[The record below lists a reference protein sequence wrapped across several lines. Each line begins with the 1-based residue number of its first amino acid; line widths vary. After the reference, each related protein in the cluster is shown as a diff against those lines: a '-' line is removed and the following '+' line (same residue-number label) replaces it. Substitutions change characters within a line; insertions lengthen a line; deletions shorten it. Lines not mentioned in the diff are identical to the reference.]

1 MAREAGTVA
10 VAATTMGSAGT
21 GNSRVER
28 VATTATT
35 AGTAMETTV
44 VIAVVATAAMP
55 AAETM
60 AASNEITHQIT
71 LDRVARYAGSQDPK
85 ACSRRS
91 GLKVGG
97 KPTWAMSPP
106 PGNVMSR
113 SRPLSESNQRDRGS
127 RSNST
132 KPRTNARRSRNATG
146 SSKGGSRMAGQVV
159 NPMAVVTRTI
169 PDGLSRPGRMQP
181 S

>member
-1 MAREAGTVA
+1 MHRLFPVGMAREAGTVA

-71 LDRVARYAGSQDPK
+71 LDRGARYAGSQDPK
-85 ACSRRS
+85 ACSRRN
-91 GLKVGG
+91 GLNMGG
-97 KPTWAMSPP
+97 SKSALATCPQH
-106 PGNVMSR
+106 GNVMSR
-113 SRPLSESNQRDRGS
+113 SNPL
-127 RSNST
+127 
-132 KPRTNARRSRNATG
+132 
-146 SSKGGSRMAGQVV
+146 
-159 NPMAVVTRTI
+159 
-169 PDGLSRPGRMQP
+169 
-181 S
+181 